1 MSNAKTPKS
10 EADSFDV
17 SEKKWQIRSA
27 QVAILVTLVGLAAGG
42 IKYLY
47 QRGDSLK
54 AQAATAGVQAE
65 TAKRQSQKP
74 FLEKQ
79 QSTCFDAVGIVG
91 SLAAENEP
99 GIIIEPR
106 EHAKALNQFWI
117 HYHGIL
123 SVVENDKVEAA
134 MDEKARREELSGL
147 LANMRAEIGRS
158 SGSLRIHPRGHAVL
172 AILAHDVG
180 RERDD
185 GQVSAMTFART
196 SARRPCLVS
205 SVG

>member
-134 MDEKARREELSGL
+134 MVAIGDQLRQCEQSHQKCDLQNNANR
-147 LANMRAEIGRS
+147 LAHACRDLMRAGWDIT
-158 SGSLRIHPRGHAVL
+158 AVQYN
-172 AILAHDVG
+172 
-180 RERDD
+180 R
-185 GQVSAMTFART
+185 
-196 SARRPCLVS
+196 
-205 SVG
+205 